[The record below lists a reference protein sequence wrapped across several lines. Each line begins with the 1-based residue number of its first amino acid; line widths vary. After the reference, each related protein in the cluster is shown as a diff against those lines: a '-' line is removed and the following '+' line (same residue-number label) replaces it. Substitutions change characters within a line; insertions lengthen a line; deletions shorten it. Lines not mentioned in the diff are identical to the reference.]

1 MVDDTI
7 WNFVDDYLDGRLEY
21 EVLNLLFKLK
31 NPERQIVF
39 ANNEAIDK
47 YLKFNN
53 FYEVY

>member
-47 YLKFNN
+47 YLKFND